1 MDMSIGHSAAALA
14 AVVAVAVSVS
24 GAIAQTMPE
33 QVQVKRPDGT
43 IIVPAVPEGREP
55 AATSE
60 ESATR
65 ADERERMRQE
75 AQQAAEERVER
86 SRREREA
93 AVTNP
98 ARQSAPT
105 VGR

>member
-1 MDMSIGHSAAALA
+1 MSIGHSAAALA
-14 AVVAVAVSVS
+14 AVVAAVVSMS
-24 GAIAQTMPE
+24 GAIAQTLPE

-43 IIVPAVPEGREP
+43 IIVPVPEGREP

-75 AQQAAEERVER
+75 AQQAAEERIER

-93 AVTNP
+93 AVTSP